1 MGFFN
6 NWPFSNLH
14 NLNLDWIVMQIK
26 KLTELSEQIW
36 ERVKPLPGGD
46 PSTVTAAQAYGAAT
60 YAEQAAEQAGQS
72 AKTANA
78 AIDSHKADKNNPHDV
93 TPDQIGAEPKISLLD
108 ISKGGTGG
116 FNPVTARANLG
127 ARADFTILPVSDG
140 GTGSSTQ
147 AGARAALGITPNAIG
162 AVPNTGGIM
171 TGTISWDTDT
181 PQGIMWTTANGT
193 RFFLRPYPAGN
204 ILQLTRT
211 PQGGAESNAWSV
223 NEHGDICSYGSQTIS
238 RDSGNSLFIANR
250 SDTDKTLQFGIGA
263 SGTTRGIYDMTHNR
277 WVFGVYDD
285 RVDINIPGCTL
296 SLKTDGT
303 ALLNGKQISTQP

>member
-6 NWPFSNLH
+6 NWPFSNIH
-14 NLNLDWIVMQIK
+14 NLNLDWIIAKMK
-26 KLTELSEQIW
+26 ELTDLCEKIW
-36 ERVKPLPGGD
+36 ERVKPVPGGD
-46 PSTVTAAQAYGAAT
+46 PSTVTAAQAYGVAT
-60 YAEQAAEQAGQS
+60 D
-72 AKTANA
+72 AKATATNVGNA
-78 AIDSHKADKNNPHDV
+78 LNVHKANTSNPHKV
-93 TPDQIGAEPKISLLD
+93 TAEQIGAAPAFTLLTMD
-108 ISKGGTGG
+108 RGGTGA
-116 FNPVTARANLG
+116 FNATTARANLD
-127 ARADFTILPVSDG
+127 ARKNFDILPVSDG
-140 GTGSSTQ
+140 GTGSSNA

-162 AVPNTGGIM
+162 AVPTTGGAM
-171 TGTISWDTDT
+171 TGTISWDTDM
-181 PQGIMWTTANGT
+181 PQGMMWTTANGT

-223 NEHGDICSYGSQTIS
+223 DEHGEIRSYGSQTVS
-238 RDSGNSLFIANR
+238 RDNGNSLFIATR

-263 SGTTRGIYDMTHNR
+263 SGTTRGIYDLTHNR